1 MAFPTAPSYG
11 FFENLTED
19 QEQFMDICNKV
30 FGISCSMADYYR
42 REISKKKKE
51 NLVPL
56 KEIIMKKFPQKG
68 EKLFAYFY
76 KVVPYAVSKAY
87 LIACLSY
94 KIEE

>member
-1 MAFPTAPSYG
+1 MSFPTAPSYG

-56 KEIIMKKFPQKG
+56 KETIMKKFPK
-68 EKLFAYFY
+68 KAKNFLLIFIRLFRMQ
-76 KVVPYAVSKAY
+76 
-87 LIACLSY
+87 
-94 KIEE
+94 